1 MEVLGRVTERVS
13 DDSIKVEILRKS
25 ACGGKCG
32 ECNTSCG
39 SKSYII
45 AKNYDNAMKDDIVKI
60 ESDDK
65 KVLIL
70 SFLVFIIPL
79 LVIVILYNFLFLYS
93 EIIRASTAFI
103 CGVVVFVII
112 VLFFRKLKMPV
123 SKIYYSH
130 NDGKYR

>member
-1 MEVLGRVTERVS
+1 MEVLGRVTERIS
-13 DDSIKVEILRKS
+13 DDSVKVEILRKS

-32 ECNTSCG
+32 ECSTSCG
-39 SKSYII
+39 SKSYIT
-45 AKNYDNAMKDDIVKI
+45 AKNYDNAEKDDIVKI

-65 KVLIL
+65 NVLIL

-79 LVIVILYNFLFLYS
+79 LIIVFLYNILFSYN

-103 CGVVVFVII
+103 CGVVVFIII

-130 NDGKYR
+130 YDGKYR